1 MLNLLLVDEVK
12 LSKLASQDE
21 LESMSKLAVSFEDES
36 KNMSPI
42 KSKKKSLDWS
52 NSAKGSDNCTEWTEW
67 NLRKWVSRVLWETNF
82 LEQLGHDILV
92 GILETSDVEE
102 IKEQAS
108 ICLRKQTPLCLKEAW
123 QYGQVNITKEKL
135 RKVTKG

>member
-1 MLNLLLVDEVK
+1 MR
-12 LSKLASQDE
+12 
-21 LESMSKLAVSFEDES
+21 
-36 KNMSPI
+36 I
-42 KSKKKSLDWS
+42 
-52 NSAKGSDNCTEWTEW
+52 KGS
-67 NLRKWVSRVLWETNF
+67 LRDKL
-82 LEQLGHDILV
+82 LEQLRHDILV

>member
-42 KSKKKSLDWS
+42 KSKKKSLD
-52 NSAKGSDNCTEWTEW
+52 
-67 NLRKWVSRVLWETNF
+67 
-82 LEQLGHDILV
+82 
-92 GILETSDVEE
+92 
-102 IKEQAS
+102 
-108 ICLRKQTPLCLKEAW
+108 
-123 QYGQVNITKEKL
+123 
-135 RKVTKG
+135 